1 MVFAPNHPGL
11 SWKLAEAYSL
21 RGESEEATAWYIA
34 AIDRDRFND
43 VKQTRAVLKL
53 AALADWHRTG
63 GDPAR
68 SVEAA
73 RAGMDILMRYR
84 ALAVDFREMDDHR
97 NDREFDLSM
106 LAARQ
111 ANRLEKMLN
120 GEHEKHAA
128 RQPMKADISARR

>member
-1 MVFAPNHPGL
+1 LQSSLRWNLANTEAALSLADWLPPSQRIPLLMESLVYAPNHPGL

-21 RGESEEATAWYIA
+21 RGESEEAAAWYIA

-84 ALAVDFREMDDHR
+84 AL
-97 NDREFDLSM
+97 
-106 LAARQ
+106 
-111 ANRLEKMLN
+111 
-120 GEHEKHAA
+120 
-128 RQPMKADISARR
+128 